1 MFWAI
6 FITSLF
12 LLISIGAFT
21 ALYQKRKIQN
31 LSASLQKF
39 KESFDEID
47 EQAKLIIKTDLELN
61 RTQEELD
68 KRLKGL
74 DALQAISRLV
84 STSLDEREIF
94 ELLGEPLVSDMGLE
108 QYFFLILNNQ
118 GSLNCAAHLGA
129 SEEES
134 KRILAFIGNNLTL
147 VDQLKN
153 RQAISSI
160 NATDDERAFFLKHLK
175 TRHFI
180 ITPIMAKNTMLGILL
195 ATSHSTTYAVTEG
208 DEEIASILSDQIGQA
223 IQNARLFE
231 EVFHSRQKLELMV
244 QERTRQL
251 QEALSNVQQVSKM
264 KSEFISAV
272 SHELRTPLT
281 SIKGYASLLSSGK
294 LGNIPDAVRERLE
307 KINHHS
313 DSLVQLINN
322 LLDISRIESGKTG
335 MKRQRSS
342 IASII
347 DNVQDLLAP
356 QLKEKNVRLVLKVPP
371 ETPQLLV
378 DQSQIERVFINL
390 VGNAVKFTPSEGTIT
405 VTAEPRESDVLFSV
419 ADTGIGLKE
428 DDRRKL
434 FNEFY
439 RVDND
444 INQSMKGSG
453 LGLSLAKK
461 IIEAH
466 NGQIWVDSIYTKGS
480 TFSFT
485 IPHQD
490 DQT

>member
-1 MFWAI
+1 MFWAV
-6 FITSLF
+6 F
-12 LLISIGAFT
+12 LTTLLLLVCFGAFT
-21 ALYQKRKIQN
+21 AVYQRRKIAD
-31 LSASLQKF
+31 LSRSLQKF
-39 KESFDEID
+39 KASFDEID

-74 DALQAISRLV
+74 DALQTISRLV

-94 ELLGEPLVSDMGLE
+94 ELLGEPLVADMGLE
-108 QYFFLILNNQ
+108 QYFFLILNNE
-118 GSLNCAAHLGA
+118 GSLDCAAHLGA
-129 SEEES
+129 SEEEA
-134 KRILAFIGNNLTL
+134 KRVLSFIGNNLTL
-147 VDQLKN
+147 VDQLKS
-153 RQAISSI
+153 RQTISSI
-160 NATDDERAFFLKHLK
+160 IATEDERAFFMKHLK

-180 ITPIMAKNTMLGILL
+180 ITPIMAKSSMLGILI

-294 LGNIPDAVRERLE
+294 LGDIPDPVRERLE

-322 LLDISRIESGKTG
+322 LLDISRIESGKIG
-335 MKRQRSS
+335 MKRQNIS
-342 IASII
+342 ILSVVE
-347 DNVQDLLAP
+347 NVQDLLAP
-356 QLKEKNVRLVLKVPP
+356 QLKEKNINFTVKIPSTVP
-371 ETPQLLV
+371 ELSV

-390 VGNAVKFTPSEGTIT
+390 VGNAIKFTPEAGAIT
-405 VTAEPRESDVLFSV
+405 VSAEARDSDVLFSV
-419 ADTGIGLKE
+419 ADNGIGLQE
-428 DDRRKL
+428 DDRKKL

-439 RVDND
+439 RVENE
-444 INQSMKGSG
+444 INQSVKGSG

-461 IIEAH
+461 IVQAH
-466 NGQIWVDSIYTKGS
+466 NGQMWVDSVYTKGS

-485 IPHQD
+485 IPMD
-490 DQT
+490 EQT

>member
-1 MFWAI
+1 MLWAVL
-6 FITSLF
+6 ITLF
-12 LLISIGAFT
+12 LCLIAGGAFVAIHQRSKIN
-21 ALYQKRKIQN
+21 ALSEAVQR
-31 LSASLQKF
+31 F
-39 KESFDEID
+39 KDSFDEID

-84 STSLDEREIF
+84 STTLDEHEIF
-94 ELLGEPLVSDMGLE
+94 ELLGEPLVADMGLE
-108 QYFFLILNNQ
+108 QYYFLILNSE
-118 GSLNCAAHLGA
+118 GSLNCAAHLG
-129 SEEES
+129 STEEEA
-134 KRILAFIGNNLTL
+134 KRILSLVGNNLTL
-147 VDQLKN
+147 IDQLKS
-153 RQAISSI
+153 RQTISSI
-160 NATDDERAFFLKHLK
+160 NATDEERSFFTRHLK

-180 ITPIMAKNTMLGILL
+180 ITPIMAKNTMLGILI
-195 ATSHSTTYAVTEG
+195 ATSHSTTYAVSEG
-208 DEEIASILSDQIGQA
+208 DEEISSILADQIGQA

-231 EVFHSRQKLELMV
+231 EVYHSRQKLEIMV

-294 LGNIPDAVRERLE
+294 LGDIPDTVRQRLE

-322 LLDISRIESGKTG
+322 LLDISRIESGKTS
-335 MKRQRSS
+335 MNRKKMP
-342 IASII
+342 IVPVIE
-347 DNVQDLLAP
+347 NVQDLLMP
-356 QLKEKNVRLVLKVPP
+356 QLKDKNVQLIIQIPQPLP
-371 ETPQLLV
+371 ELLI

-390 VGNAVKFTPSEGTIT
+390 VGNAIKFTPSQGTIT
-405 VTAEPRESDVLFSV
+405 VSGEPRESDALFKV
-419 ADTGIGLKE
+419 TDTGIGLKE
-428 DDRRKL
+428 DERRKL

-439 RVDND
+439 RVDNE
-444 INQSMKGSG
+444 INQNVKGSG
-453 LGLSLAKK
+453 LGLSLARK

-466 NGQIWVDSIYTKGS
+466 NGQIWVESVYKKGS
-480 TFSFT
+480 TFAFT
-485 IPHQD
+485 IPLD
-490 DQT
+490 DQK

>member
-1 MFWAI
+1 MYWAVFLTTLLLLCFGA
-6 FITSLF
+6 FITV
-12 LLISIGAFT
+12 
-21 ALYQKRKIQN
+21 YQRGKIAD
-31 LSASLQKF
+31 LSQSLQKF
-39 KESFDEID
+39 KSSFEEID

-74 DALQAISRLV
+74 DALQTISRLV

-94 ELLGEPLVSDMGLE
+94 ELLGEPLVADMGLE
-108 QYFFLILNNQ
+108 QYFFLILNKE
-118 GSLNCAAHLGA
+118 GSLDCAAHLGA
-129 SEEES
+129 SEEEA
-134 KRILAFIGNNLTL
+134 KRILLFIGNNLTL
-147 VDQLKN
+147 IDQLKS
-153 RQAISSI
+153 RQTISSI
-160 NATDDERAFFLKHLK
+160 IATEDERAFFMKHLK

-180 ITPIMAKNTMLGILL
+180 ITPIMAKSSMLGILI
-195 ATSHSTTYAVTEG
+195 ATSHSPTYAVTEG

-251 QEALSNVQQVSKM
+251 QEALSNVQQASKM

-294 LGNIPDAVRERLE
+294 LGDIPEPVRERLE

-322 LLDISRIESGKTG
+322 LLDISRIESGKIG
-335 MKRQRSS
+335 MKRQKIS
-342 IASII
+342 ILSVVE
-347 DNVQDLLAP
+347 NVADLLAP
-356 QLKEKNVRLVLKVPP
+356 QLKEKNIRFAVKIPSAVP
-371 ETPQLLV
+371 ELNI

-390 VGNAVKFTPSEGTIT
+390 VGNAIKFTPQEGAIT
-405 VTAEPRESDVLFSV
+405 VSAEARNSDVLFSV
-419 ADTGIGLKE
+419 ADSGIGLQE
-428 DDRRKL
+428 DDRKKL
-434 FNEFY
+434 FNEFF
-439 RVDND
+439 RVENE
-444 INQSMKGSG
+444 INQNVKGSG

-461 IIEAH
+461 IVHAH
-466 NGQIWVDSIYTKGS
+466 KGQMWVDSVYTKGA

-485 IPHQD
+485 IPID
-490 DQT
+490 EQT